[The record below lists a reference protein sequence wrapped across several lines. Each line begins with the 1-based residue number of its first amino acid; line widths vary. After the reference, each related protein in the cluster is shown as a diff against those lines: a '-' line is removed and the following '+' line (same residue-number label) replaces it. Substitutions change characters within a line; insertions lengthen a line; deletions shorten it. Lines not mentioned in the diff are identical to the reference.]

1 MATTKARLAEQILRV
16 AKGGYISDDVDIDS
30 REVILFI
37 EQERDAFVRKTIFES
52 KSIGEHEI
60 NGDLLSTYKEEIKND
75 AVRNESYVDVPYT
88 PIALP
93 NDSGFHSLV
102 LLSDQSISFVR
113 RTATASSL
121 YRGMKA
127 DNLLGRAGFYVEG
140 SRAFLKNLPN
150 GVTTG
155 TNLLLKLVV
164 SSKDIGDDEPFPI
177 PAEQEQAVI
186 KNVLQLL
193 KVMDAVEQDNA
204 NDSKDN

>member
-37 EQERDAFVRKTIFES
+37 EQERDAFVRKTIFEN

-88 PIALP
+88 PVSLP
-93 NDSGFHSLV
+93 NDAGFQSLV